1 MISAAALPADGQ
13 TAPNWPAAGLPPHP
27 GQTVLLA
34 DPGLVGKPNLDSR
47 TACLRRPDS
56 L

>member
-1 MISAAALPADGQ
+1 LSPHSGQ
-13 TAPNWPAAGLPPHP
+13 A
-27 GQTVLLA
+27 VLLA
-34 DPGLVGKPNLDSR
+34 DARLVLKPHLDSR